1 MPKQKRHIPPI
12 LLSDNMVEMA
22 VPALLGGAVDWM
34 TMVHVVTRLTLN
46 PDRHDKISLRQTTKF
61 GPETRT
67 LTHACTR
74 TDEKRYASGRS
85 KGSDPS
91 KSKVT
96 RKGACLRGETRESC
110 FSILLTSINNK
121 KKIKTLQ
128 V

>member
-46 PDRHDKISLRQTTKF
+46 PDRHDKMSLRQTTKF

-67 LTHACTR
+67 LTHVHTHAHAPMRNDMPAAEAKVR
-74 TDEKRYASGRS
+74 TQAKAR
-85 KGSDPS
+85 
-91 KSKVT
+91 
-96 RKGACLRGETRESC
+96 
-110 FSILLTSINNK
+110 
-121 KKIKTLQ
+121 
-128 V
+128 